1 MKVGWEKGFLQA
13 GYYRTKSGEIEIENK
28 EDYEN
33 LLLESQ
39 SNGATGDP
47 CKRHFRGSVT
57 EEGIE
62 IG

>member
-1 MKVGWEKGFLQA
+1 MKVGWEKGPLQA
-13 GYYRTKSGEIEIENK
+13 GYYSTKSGGKRIEDR

-39 SNGATGDP
+39 PNGATGDP
-47 CKRHFRGSVT
+47 CKRHFKGSVT

>member
-13 GYYRTKSGEIEIENK
+13 GYYRNKSGEIEIENK

-39 SNGATGDP
+39 RMGLL
-47 CKRHFRGSVT
+47 
-57 EEGIE
+57 GILVKGISE
-62 IG
+62 VL